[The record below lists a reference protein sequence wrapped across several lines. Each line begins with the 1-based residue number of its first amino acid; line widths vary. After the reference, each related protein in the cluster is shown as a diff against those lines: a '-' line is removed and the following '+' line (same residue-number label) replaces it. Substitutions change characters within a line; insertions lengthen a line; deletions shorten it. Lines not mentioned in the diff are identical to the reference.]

1 VDDLLSQRKR
11 LSAAHA
17 EFEKTMSRAMILH
30 RTPAPIAE
38 IRERLEYA
46 CDRLNVVTDGIRNR
60 GIERRSL
67 GIPTIESM
75 ERRLEA
81 LETLAILTR

>member
-17 EFEKTMSRAMILH
+17 EFEKTMSRAMVLH

-60 GIERRSL
+60 GMSDVRSASQPL
-67 GIPTIESM
+67 RAWSDGSK
-75 ERRLEA
+75 R
-81 LETLAILTR
+81 